1 MSCNTYVHNDPT
13 GGSKYI
19 SGTTC
24 SGTEVYYTLTI
35 GQSVCFND
43 DLPLINECG
52 LVISGSCYAVT
63 PTPTTTPYEYCYV
76 SALTYNTVA
85 FSCDNGSSVFNVYGV
100 FKFYA
105 SVNGVIVS
113 SHPDL
118 SFVLTNGTNFE
129 TVVIPNGQ
137 EYTEFVFPKILHNA
151 CATGD
156 CVPTIF
162 PNWTIYTPPTTQ
174 CPLVT
179 PTPTPTPTANPVCPE
194 ELQFYYTGQ
203 TGEYSAF
210 TGTYV
215 RTYSYTGGTFV
226 GGYMNY
232 DTPSG
237 IYTFISGADPIG
249 NIGAIYTRFASG
261 FYYTM
266 IAFSNNG
273 GNMFAYAIFETNTNY
288 VFNGQQP
295 LPFAIGL
302 DQIVNSP
309 SIGNLYF
316 PRQGDNDP
324 TNPELKL
331 ITYPVIC
338 PTTTPTSSNAPTP
351 TPTPTNTKT
360 PTQTPSATP
369 MVNPINIP
377 NLFYWFDT
385 SDESTL
391 TFNDVGGIKYVS
403 QIRDKVTGQTLTQSA
418 QTYQPIWKYNENI
431 SSLRSLELGSSRYM
445 VGFPP
450 RNTVAQNT
458 PKTIFAV
465 YASGNTQYNIQQFYL
480 DIRSSGSGA
489 GAAYSLLNSSTNKPQ
504 SVTNQKNII
513 LTSYSSTSA
522 SGTNPKLLI
531 GYSSS
536 PDRDQGAYFEMND
549 VSVTQANSSSGLIGF
564 LNIMYMGRGIS
575 GSYAQQGAFCELL
588 WYDRILSA
596 SEIDNVLRYLNE
608 RWFYNPSF
616 TPTPTSTLTNTP
628 SNTPTQTQTPTTTT
642 TLTATNTSTP
652 TNTAT
657 RTQTP
662 TPTRTPSYRLYTVQ
676 TWTQS
681 GGSCSQT
688 GGNFSIKS
696 TATLVVG
703 RYYCTGVGCNDRYKV
718 ISFDGMGNPGY
729 PGFEPISGDV
739 GNANCTFLICCP

>member
-1 MSCNTYVHNDPT
+1 M
-13 GGSKYI
+13 
-19 SGTTC
+19 
-24 SGTEVYYTLTI
+24 
-35 GQSVCFND
+35 D
-43 DLPLINECG
+43 DSRPLVNLNG
-52 LVISGSCYAVT
+52 LVISGTCFPVT
-63 PTPTTTPYEYCYV
+63 PTPSTTPYGYCYV
-76 SALTYNTVA
+76 SGRTQTFGTYQCPNNGLFYNDIYGKLTLFATIEGN
-85 FSCDNGSSVFNVYGV
+85 
-100 FKFYA
+100 
-105 SVNGVIVS
+105 IVS
-113 SHPDL
+113 SHPQLD
-118 SFVLTNGTNFE
+118 FIITNGVE
-129 TVVIPNGQ
+129 TQSVSILDGQ
-137 EYTEFVFPKILHNA
+137 EFTEFVYPRVNFVYTETDCILTNLP
-151 CATGD
+151 D
-156 CVPTIF
+156 WRVL
-162 PNWTIYTPPTTQ
+162 TPPVTN
-174 CPLVT
+174 CLFFT
-179 PTPTPTPTANPVCPE
+179 PTPTVTPTVTPTMTSTP
-194 ELQFYYTGQ
+194 TQ
-203 TGEYSAF
+203 TE
-210 TGTYV
+210 TGT
-215 RTYSYTGGTFV
+215 
-226 GGYMNY
+226 
-232 DTPSG
+232 
-237 IYTFISGADPIG
+237 A
-249 NIGAIYTRFASG
+249 
-261 FYYTM
+261 
-266 IAFSNNG
+266 
-273 GNMFAYAIFETNTNY
+273 
-288 VFNGQQP
+288 
-295 LPFAIGL
+295 
-302 DQIVNSP
+302 
-309 SIGNLYF
+309 
-316 PRQGDNDP
+316 
-324 TNPELKL
+324 
-331 ITYPVIC
+331 
-338 PTTTPTSSNAPTP
+338 
-351 TPTPTNTKT
+351 TPTPTNTQTPTNTASNTQTPTNTASNTQTPTNTATNTST

-369 MVNPINIP
+369 IVNPINIP

-391 TFNDVGGIKYVS
+391 TFNNVGGTQYVS

-465 YASGNTQYNIQQFYL
+465 YASGNTQYNVEQYYL

-489 GAAYSLLNSSTNKPQ
+489 GAAYSLMNSSSNKPQ
-504 SVTNQKNII
+504 SVTNQKSII
-513 LTSYSSTSA
+513 LTGYSSTSA

-549 VSVTQANSSSGLIGF
+549 VSVTQASSSSGLVGF
-564 LNIMYMGRGIS
+564 LNIMYMGRGI
-575 GSYAQQGAFCELL
+575 GGNYAQQGAFCELL
-588 WYDRILSA
+588 WYDRMLSE

-608 RWFYNPSF
+608 KWFYNPSF
-616 TPTPTSTLTNTP
+616 TPTPTPTLTNTQ

-642 TLTATNTSTP
+642 TLTATNTATP

-676 TWTQS
+676 TWTES

-703 RYYCTGVGCNDRYKV
+703 RYYCTGVGCDDRYRV